1 MSYSFTFTM
10 SRWEKKESRKIA
22 ESTLFTLKEDDVV
35 LQDGTEKTYT
45 MLDLPDFAGVLPH
58 NGEEMI
64 LIKNYRYPIDEK
76 VIELPAGFIDEG
88 ETSKEAARRE
98 LKEETGYVLKSCEKL
113 CEYHPIASL
122 NDQKAHL
129 FLGKV
134 EKDGEPNHD
143 KGEDIE
149 VIKISINKAYEMLR
163 KNEITHPHTTIA
175 LYKAKKLLDT
185 SEW

>member
-1 MSYSFTFTM
+1 M
-10 SRWEKKESRKIA
+10 SRWEKKKSRKIV
-22 ESTLFTLKEDDVV
+22 ESTLFTLKEDEVV
-35 LQDGTEKTYT
+35 LPDGTKKTYT
-45 MLDLPDFAGVLPH
+45 MLDLPDFAGVLPLTSK
-58 NGEEMI
+58 EMI

-88 ETSKEAARRE
+88 ETPKEAAKRE

-113 CEYHPIASL
+113 CEYNPIASL
-122 NDQKAHL
+122 NDQKAYL
-129 FLGKV
+129 FLGKA
-134 EKDGEPNHD
+134 EKDGEPNQD
-143 KGEDIE
+143 QGEDID